1 MAQFVMFL
9 GLADDAEDKGHD
21 ASPDKAAAAF
31 SFLLCLIYFALS
43 GMVYRYRV
51 DVIGAGN
58 RSTTNSSDPVVQSAG
73 QSSDI
78 VLSTVKATT

>member
-1 MAQFVMFL
+1 MFL
-9 GLADDAEDKGHD
+9 GLADEAEDEGHD

-31 SFLLCLIYFALS
+31 SFLLCLIYFTLS
-43 GMVYRYRV
+43 GMVYRYRA
-51 DVIGAGN
+51 DVISTGN
-58 RSTTNSSDPVVQSAG
+58 RSTMNSSDPVVQPAG